1 MFTSANLF
9 GLTPYLRGDRRLR
22 ARLDWRFRGARRPF
36 VGIGL
41 GVRLSII
48 SANFSQLIL

>member
-1 MFTSANLF
+1 MFTFANLL

-36 VGIGL
+36 VVSGL
-41 GVRLSII
+41 GVRLSIS
-48 SANFSQLIL
+48 SANLSQLIV